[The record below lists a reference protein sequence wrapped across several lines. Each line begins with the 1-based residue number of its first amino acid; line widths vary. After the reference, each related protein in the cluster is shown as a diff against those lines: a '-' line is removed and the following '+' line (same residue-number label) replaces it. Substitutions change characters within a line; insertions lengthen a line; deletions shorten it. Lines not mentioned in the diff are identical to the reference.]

1 MILPENHHCI
11 PGNGSAS
18 QDAHCHLAGTAT
30 ESCRC
35 FTVASSQT
43 VQNMVGTASAHCCSS
58 FAIKRCSGSEAMWC
72 EILLGK
78 APCKALVVPAKAPY
92 RLEANPYAWC
102 VLSSECY
109 LFVSAGVACNE
120 LPPGSWLSI
129 WGLTVNLCHWVT
141 PSSVA
146 VDRSVSGTEKTILS
160 PHVASN
166 TATVDTYPTSHWYQQ
181 RLLEKEWLPSC
192 THLLHLLLPL
202 SRSLTRFLC
211 VNVTQSR
218 VSRER
223 NLNWGFAQIKL
234 SCGE

>member
-1 MILPENHHCI
+1 MHQARLCRTRLEQHQLIAALRLRLR
-11 PGNGSAS
+11 
-18 QDAHCHLAGTAT
+18 DALG
-30 ESCRC
+30 
-35 FTVASSQT
+35 QK
-43 VQNMVGTASAHCCSS
+43 Q
-58 FAIKRCSGSEAMWC
+58 WC

-92 RLEANPYAWC
+92 RLEAHPYSWC

-129 WGLTVNLCHWVT
+129 PGLTVNLCHWVT

-160 PHVASN
+160 SHVAFN

-181 RLLEKEWLPSC
+181 RLLEKESGCPLAHIFC
-192 THLLHLLLPL
+192 TCSFHLVDP
-202 SRSLTRFLC
+202 
-211 VNVTQSR
+211 
-218 VSRER
+218 
-223 NLNWGFAQIKL
+223 
-234 SCGE
+234 